1 MTPPL
6 DARHARLD
14 GFAVALIVGC
24 CALWGLNQ
32 VVVKATIPYVAPLSQ
47 GALRSGLAA
56 LLVWLFMRRR
66 GIAAFERRD
75 EALAGLAAGLL
86 FGVEF
91 CFINYGL
98 HFTSASR
105 MVVFVYLAPFVV
117 ALGMPFISRSESLE
131 RGQVLGLVLAFGS
144 VAYAFQEGFGAAS
157 PTQWVGDALA
167 IAAGVA
173 WGATTLLIRATALSA
188 AAPERTL
195 FYQLAVSAPLMWVAA
210 FAAGESVPRFAAEA
224 AASIAFQAVLV
235 AFASYLAWFWLLRHY
250 PATRVSAF
258 TFLTPVSGLVF
269 GALILGEPI
278 TSRIVIA
285 VAGIA
290 VGIRLVNRPQL
301 RRS

>member
-117 ALGMPFISRSESLE
+117 ALGMPFISRSERLE

-144 VAYAFQEGFGAAS
+144 VAYAFQEGFGAS
-157 PTQWVGDALA
+157 SSTQWVGDALA

>member
-1 MTPPL
+1 MTPL
-6 DARHARLD
+6 DTRHARLD
-14 GFAVALIVGC
+14 GSAVALIVAC

-32 VVVKATIPYVAPLSQ
+32 VVVKATIPYVAPLAQ
-47 GALRSGLAA
+47 GALRSAFAA

-66 GIAAFERRD
+66 AIAAFERRD

-86 FGVEF
+86 FGLEF

-117 ALGMPFISRSESLE
+117 ALGMPFISRSERLE

-144 VAYAFQEGFGAAS
+144 VAYAFQEGFGAS
-157 PTQWVGDALA
+157 SSTQWVGDALA

-195 FYQLAVSAPLMWVAA
+195 FYQLAVSAPLMWLAA
-210 FAAGESVPRFAAEA
+210 FVAGESVPQFAAAA

-278 TSRIVIA
+278 TPRIVIA

-290 VGIRLVNRPQL
+290 VGIRLVNRPQA
-301 RRS
+301 RRP